1 MALRTHFAAAL
12 FVSTVMFAGRASAQ
26 EEATTKPTPPLPPNA
41 PTTAPAPGPGTQEH
55 RVMTTI
61 DAGREGV
68 VLERHVK
75 TEETYGRFAIVIP
88 THSTV
93 DGWERVCVTPCKVE
107 LPKYSSYRIARANG
121 VSRSH
126 EFTLPQSKDTLK
138 LDVEPGD
145 LWWNRVGHVVL
156 TAGTAAAITGGAII
170 GLAAKFEDEKDVR
183 IAGLITA
190 GAGLVLVAVGIPM
203 VLGSK
208 THVKTDGQKV
218 AEAKPHLTASGF
230 VF

>member
-1 MALRTHFAAAL
+1 MALRKHFAAAL
-12 FVSTVMFAGRASAQ
+12 VVSTMMFAGGASAQ
-26 EEATTKPTPPLPPNA
+26 EATTQPTPPLPPNA
-41 PTTAPAPGPGTQEH
+41 PTTAPPPASPAGPEH
-55 RVMTTI
+55 RIMTTI

-75 TEETYGRFAIVIP
+75 TEESSGRIAIVIP

-107 LPKYSSYRIARANG
+107 LPKYASYRIARANG
-121 VSRSH
+121 VSRSS

-145 LWWNRVGHVVL
+145 LWWNRTARVVL
-156 TAGTAAAITGGAII
+156 GAGTAAAITGGAII
-170 GLAAKFEDEKDVR
+170 ALASTFDNEKDVR
-183 IAGLITA
+183 IAGIITA

-203 VLGSK
+203 MLGSK

-218 AEAKPHLTASGF
+218 AETKPHLTANGF

>member
-12 FVSTVMFAGRASAQ
+12 FVSTMIIAGGASAQ
-26 EEATTKPTPPLPPNA
+26 EATTQPSPPLPPNA
-41 PTTAPAPGPGTQEH
+41 PTTAPPPPSSGGPEH
-55 RVMTTI
+55 RIMTTI

-75 TEETYGRFAIVIP
+75 TEESYGRIAVVIP
-88 THSTV
+88 THSTTN
-93 DGWERVCVTPCKVE
+93 GWEPVCVTPCKVE
-107 LPKYSSYRIARANG
+107 LPKYASYRIARANG

-145 LWWNRVGHVVL
+145 LWWNRTARVVL
-156 TAGTAAAITGGAII
+156 GAGTAAAITGGALIA
-170 GLAAKFEDEKDVR
+170 LASTFDAEKDVR
-183 IAGLITA
+183 IAGVITA

-203 VLGSK
+203 MLGSR
-208 THVKTDGQKV
+208 THVKSDGQKL
-218 AEAKPHLTASGF
+218 AETKPHLTANGF